1 MANTN
6 EGSFFLLLGVID
18 MLILRLV
25 TVLDLHPEFRDAW
38 VYAWWQAAKAGGGG
52 WLEARLSSAF
62 RGGKR

>member
-1 MANTN
+1 
-6 EGSFFLLLGVID
+6 